1 MNRKAGV
8 GETQNT
14 TQTGYRVKSGLR
26 SLFISFISLTKYN
39 LEKSSHTSIGNS
51 HSLKLGFFASNL
63 LQRKRRVRSE
73 MCELCILKTLC
84 PWLITLLHSPFCNR
98 LFIVVSV
105 RNTAE
110 RLFLGKTQIGE
121 TIVTEPWKIW
131 K

>member
-1 MNRKAGV
+1 MNRKGGV

-39 LEKSSHTSIGNS
+39 LEKSSLTSIGDS

-73 MCELCILKTLC
+73 MFELCILKTLC
-84 PWLITLLHSPFCNR
+84 P
-98 LFIVVSV
+98 
-105 RNTAE
+105 
-110 RLFLGKTQIGE
+110 
-121 TIVTEPWKIW
+121 
-131 K
+131 